1 MVKTIISLNTGS
13 VDGGTGWHLVVLS
26 QNRVVLVTSVICF
39 QKIYGLHGDNHQF
52 IQHLEKEKVMMDR
65 QMDKRTDLTP
75 SVEGVE

>member
-1 MVKTIISLNTGS
+1 MHEPGVAITGC
-13 VDGGTGWHLVVLS
+13 TGWYLVVLGHNS
-26 QNRVVLVTSVICF
+26 AVLVASEICF